1 MRVGATEAADDAR
14 NLLFMPETTELRLD
28 PVLDRLVVVAAGRA
42 DRPHTAADDGRAGD
56 SGTAECPFCPGHE
69 AMTTPE
75 ICRTGP
81 GAPGAPGWR
90 VRVFPNLYPIV
101 GGSAAGDRTGGEHEV
116 VVLSPDH
123 HRAYGALDDDRA
135 VEALCVLRD
144 RVRTHL
150 DAGLPYSL
158 ALMNHRRAAGASIA
172 HPHAQVIGLDFVPPE
187 VLAADRRART
197 CEGPLLDHDLD
208 QARALGSVVAEG
220 DAVTW
225 LPPGGWCPY
234 FARVADRTAGARFD
248 EADDDT
254 VAHVALALRDLLAL
268 LATHLYD
275 PPYNVAFHTA
285 AADGTGGRRWYA
297 EVTPRVSVP
306 AGFEMSTGVYVN
318 TTPPE
323 TAASR
328 LRSELRG
335 DTS

>member
-1 MRVGATEAADDAR
+1 
-14 NLLFMPETTELRLD
+14 MPETTELRLD

-42 DRPHTAADDGRAGD
+42 DRPHTVADDGHAGD
-56 SGTAECPFCPGHE
+56 VGTAECPFCPDHE

-81 GAPGAPGWR
+81 GTPGTPGWR

-101 GGSAAGDRTGGEHEV
+101 GGATAGENTGGEHEV

-123 HRAYGALDDDRA
+123 HRDYGALDDAQA

-150 DAGLPYSL
+150 ESGLPYSL

-172 HPHAQVIGLDFVPPE
+172 HPHAQVIGLSFVPPE
-187 VLAADRRART
+187 VLAADRRRA
-197 CEGPLLDHDLD
+197 CEGPVLDHDLE
-208 QARALGSVVAEG
+208 QARALGTVLAEG

-225 LPPGGWCPY
+225 LPRGGWCPY
-234 FARVADRTAGARFD
+234 FARVADPTAGARFD
-248 EADDDT
+248 EADDAT
-254 VAHVALALRDLLAL
+254 VAHVALALRDVLAR
-268 LATHLYD
+268 LAVHLHD
-275 PPYNVAFHTA
+275 PPYNVALHTA
-285 AADGTGGRRWYA
+285 TSDGTGGHRWYA
-297 EVTPRVSVP
+297 EITPRVSVP

-323 TAASR
+323 IAAERLLDASQDASR
-328 LRSELRG
+328 DDS
-335 DTS
+335 S